1 MAVTRAQ
8 VAAHAG
14 VSPAVVSYVVNG
26 GPRPVSAKTRSRVE
40 AAIAELD
47 YRPNRIAAA
56 LRGSMTHSVGLLTP
70 SPTNPFFAE
79 LSATL
84 VREFFAR
91 GNALSVAVTDEDSA
105 RELLHLKSFL
115 DRRVDGVILTS
126 AGSVAALEEL
136 GPHSVPVLVVD
147 RVGTMEVPAF
157 SRLHVENTHGARL
170 ATEHLQQHGHQII
183 GCIAGPP
190 TEHLVAE
197 RVQGWRQQQQ
207 QLHHGRADFDSLL
220 EHGDFSAAGGYAAA
234 HALLGPGSRRAAS
247 GEGAPTAL
255 FVASDVQAF
264 GVLLACRELGL
275 RVPQDIAI
283 ASFDGTELGQFANPP
298 LASVRQPIEEIARV
312 ATQVLLDR
320 IADPALEPAHQTF
333 KGDLLIGRSCGCAH
347 NGAPRVDA
355 GQAGGSPG
363 SGATPRGSA

>member
-26 GPRPVSAKTRSRVE
+26 GPRPVSARTRLRVE

-56 LRGSMTHSVGLLTP
+56 LRAATTHSIGLLTP

-84 VREFFAR
+84 MREFSAR
-91 GNALSVAVTDEDSA
+91 GKSLSVAVTDEDSDL
-105 RELLHLKSFL
+105 ELLHLRSFL
-115 DRRVDGVILTS
+115 DRQVDGVILTS
-126 AGSVAALEEL
+126 AGSVVAMEEL

-170 ATEHLQQHGHQII
+170 ATEHLQQHGHEII

-190 TEHLVAE
+190 TEKLVAE
-197 RVQGWRQQQQ
+197 RIQGWRQQQD
-207 QLHHGRADFDSLL
+207 GRDDDFDSLV
-220 EHGDFSAAGGYAAA
+220 EHGDFSAAGGHGAA
-234 HALLGPGSRRAAS
+234 HALLGPGSRRRAS
-247 GEGAPTAL
+247 GRPAPTAL
-255 FVASDVQAF
+255 FVTSDVQAF
-264 GVLLACRELGL
+264 GVLLASQELGL
-275 RVPQDIAI
+275 RVPQDVAI
-283 ASFDGTELGQFANPP
+283 VSFDGTELARFANPP
-298 LASVRQPIEEIARV
+298 LTSVRQPIEEIARV
-312 ATQVLLDR
+312 ATEVLLAR

-333 KGDLLIGRSCGCAH
+333 KGTLVIGRSCGCDDRAEP
-347 NGAPRVDA
+347 APDGLPAEHR
-355 GQAGGSPG
+355 
-363 SGATPRGSA
+363 